1 MSNIIYFYKRK
12 KGDNM
17 CRELITKL
25 RSGDKSI
32 EDMPKRAQDILG
44 YFKINRQCTE
54 IPIVDILNDI
64 GFKIFQTELE
74 PKGLSA
80 YIAIDPQYEEMYDS
94 NKITC
99 VNLTD
104 SIGHKRFALAHEL
117 AHYLF
122 DFDEQHVLYYYNTY
136 FSKENSDSPEEER
149 ANKFAANLLMP
160 ENIFREKYN
169 ECKGMPSKADIV
181 STLGK
186 TFMVSP
192 TAILKRFK
200 ELNIEG
206 YDLI

>member
-1 MSNIIYFYKRK
+1 MSNIIYFDKRK
-12 KGDNM
+12 KGDTM
-17 CRELITKL
+17 CREFITEL
-25 RSGDKSI
+25 RSKNRKI
-32 EDMPKRAQDILG
+32 EDMPDRAQDILR
-44 YFKINRQCTE
+44 YFGINKQCTE

-74 PKGLSA
+74 PEGLSA
-80 YIAIDPQYEEMYDS
+80 YIAIDPQYEEVYDS

-122 DFDEQHVLYYYNTY
+122 DFDEKNILYYYNTY
-136 FSKENSDSPEEER
+136 FLKENSDSPEEER
-149 ANKFAANLLMP
+149 ANKFAANLLLP
-160 ENIFREKYN
+160 EDIFRIKYN
-169 ECKGMPSKADIV
+169 ECRNMQSKADIV
-181 STLGK
+181 STMSK

-200 ELNIEG
+200 ELDIVG
-206 YDLI
+206 YDAI